1 MIKNVIWFSLDRFNN
16 WVKVWIGCFNSLNV
30 TFFQRAF
37 SLVENS
43 LLLLVHLIWMNVGLL
58 TNEKKVFSTRPKV
71 LNGIEKLI
79 DVWHTLDKIFIFSEN
94 INFRKIKLL
103 GWIKLASRNL
113 LFKTISLLWNSSTMT
128 HFHDPVAWNINTARM
143 KWPVVSARGE
153 FIFSAFLVRETKMW
167 KQKQIFKKLWAVSSA
182 CESILLPRNKI
193 DMKLDYVSIK
203 DTNGL
208 PYWRFKWDSTCA
220 NTNVYFVLCNDK
232 NCNSNYNNDLS
243 STERGFNI
251 R

>member
-1 MIKNVIWFSLDRFNN
+1 M
-16 WVKVWIGCFNSLNV
+16 
-30 TFFQRAF
+30 
-37 SLVENS
+37 
-43 LLLLVHLIWMNVGLL
+43 
-58 TNEKKVFSTRPKV
+58 
-71 LNGIEKLI
+71 NGIEKLI

-128 HFHDPVAWNINTARM
+128 HFHDSVTWNINTARM
-143 KWPVVSARGE
+143 KWPVVSTRGE

-193 DMKLDYVSIK
+193 DMLHIICISYAYHMQLDVSIK
-203 DTNGL
+203 GTNKL
-208 PYWRFKWDSTCA
+208 LYWRFKWDSTCA
-220 NTNVYFVLCNDK
+220 NDYPFIAYMLTFMITII
-232 NCNSNYNNDLS
+232 NYNTKIITYNIHPARVQTYLFLS
-243 STERGFNI
+243 VEIITVTTIIAMIYHLLKGDSTYVNTNQPNWRLKWDSTDSY
-251 R
+251 